1 MCCKKSVLKNCPIV
15 TGKTPVL
22 ESLFN
27 KVAGLQAFRCFLVNN
42 EKVLRANLLKE
53 HLRTA
58 ASEGSFYV
66 KKNKLSFL
74 SYQNS
79 NRSERKISMS
89 VFTVLFSFSRSYQ

>member
-1 MCCKKSVLKNCPIV
+1 MCCKKSVLKNCQIV
-15 TGKTPVL
+15 TGKTLVL
-22 ESLFN
+22 QSLFN
-27 KVAGLQAFRCFLVNN
+27 KAGLQAFRCFLVNN